1 MRGPISTD
9 VSNLFLLSR
18 HIVWTRRMGPRL
30 RVRSRGIV
38 ECLARCQVAE
48 AFEAGEIVV
57 VDEAMEEG
65 IAIGMRG
72 KAAMGDATFRLPA
85 DGFGD
90 APVEAFGET
99 IGLGPVRSGE
109 AVVDLALGAETIEG
123 MSAGRSVVPLVLHVD
138 SEAIGELTAI
148 VGEDRM
154 NAMWKVGEEAFEE
167 AGGSVG
173 IAPGMDLQI
182 NVAGRPIDGHKGIA
196 FASFQGRQMLE
207 IDMNEA
213 DGRLF
218 EDTDR
223 RLAGHG
229 PFTQPMPLETAV
241 GGAAGDLG
249 IDTAPHHLGDVVE
262 RQLQSRSQ
270 LADQRFFQRRELGRQ
285 PLRRV
290 RSVGHRRSTAPPID
304 RRLAHS
310 QFVGKLRD
318 RLLAALDIGANFWG
332 CRGISVQ
339 TQLHDARRSL
349 RYEMPRST
357 PIPSNQSPG
366 TEHAGGD
373 PYAAARRCGRDNDS
387 RDLGGYG
394 SPPAR
399 GRQRLGSC
407 QGRLSTQVPAR
418 APELRDHSDSARADL
433 SLPLT

>member
-366 TEHAGGD
+366 TEHESGD
-373 PYAAARRCGRDNDS
+373 ERNKRRFKLISS
-387 RDLGGYG
+387 RSSASK
-394 SPPAR
+394 SPPAKKKPR
-399 GRQRLGSC
+399 TKAGLERCEGR
-407 QGRLSTQVPAR
+407 TA
-418 APELRDHSDSARADL
+418 LRPFQFAISVVVIRI
-433 SLPLT
+433 